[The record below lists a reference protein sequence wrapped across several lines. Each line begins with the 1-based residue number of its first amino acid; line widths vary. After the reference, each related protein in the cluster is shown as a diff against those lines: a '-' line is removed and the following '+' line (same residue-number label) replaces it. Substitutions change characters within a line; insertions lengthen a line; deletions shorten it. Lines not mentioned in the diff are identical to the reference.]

1 MVSLPSSIRGVT
13 VLAENPTGVYIGLG
27 SNLDHQNFSSPQ
39 LIESALGLL
48 EVGGDHILA
57 VSSMWTSDAWPPME
71 DAPNYTNAVC
81 QVQPHDNDPAA
92 LLRRLHMIEA
102 ELGRQRDPANQWAE
116 RTMDLDLLDYN
127 GLVMPNCSFVTL
139 PHPRI
144 DQRDFVLLPL
154 LEISPN
160 WVHPITG
167 VEGRELLELIYQ
179 EDRTNQCR
187 RITQI
192 GLQKPTDSDDVR
204 RC

>member
-1 MVSLPSSIRGVT
+1 MVLLPSSIREAT

-39 LIESALGLL
+39 LIECALGLL

-57 VSSMWTSDAWPPME
+57 VSSMWTSDAWPPE
-71 DAPNYTNAVC
+71 GNTPNYTNAVC

-92 LLRRLHMIEA
+92 LLGRLHMIEA
-102 ELGRQRDPANQWAE
+102 ELGRQRDPANQWAG

-127 GLVMPNCSFVTL
+127 GLVTTNCSFLTL

-154 LEISPN
+154 LEVSPN

-167 VEGRELLELIYQ
+167 IEGQTLLDTIYHEQ
-179 EDRTNQCR
+179 RTNQCR
-187 RITQI
+187 RLTTS
-192 GLQKPTDSDDVR
+192 GPLEAN
-204 RC
+204 